1 MSAKWKADARLVSE
15 IERLLAE
22 PAYFRDVL
30 AMARDKPYRDVLRA
44 WADVRNRLA
53 LDRDELGRYWIKR

>member
-1 MSAKWKADARLVSE
+1 MSAKWIADAKLVAD

-30 AMARDKPYRDVLRA
+30 AMAKDKPYRDVLRA
-44 WADVRNRLA
+44 WADVRSRLT
-53 LDRDELGRYWIKR
+53 LDRDELGRYWIKC